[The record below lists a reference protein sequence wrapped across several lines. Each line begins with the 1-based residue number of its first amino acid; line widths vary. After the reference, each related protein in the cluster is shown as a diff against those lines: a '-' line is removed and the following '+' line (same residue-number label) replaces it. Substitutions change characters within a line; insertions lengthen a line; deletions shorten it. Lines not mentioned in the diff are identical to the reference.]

1 MGGPLGGVLG
11 FAIGSLFDNASDIE
25 GGATQQQTR
34 GRTYGR
40 TRTGAGDF
48 AFSLLV
54 LSATVMR
61 ADGKVKRSEL
71 DYVKRY
77 FTQNFGEAKAQEM
90 VQALREVLK
99 QDFSVRQVCL
109 QIRANMTHPM
119 RLQLLQY
126 LFGIAEADGKVDV
139 AERRVLQTI
148 ATYLGISPKDY
159 GSHEAMYV
167 KQTDSDYKILEINKS
182 ATDDEVKKAY
192 RKMAKKYHPD
202 KVSTLGEEF
211 QKAAKEKF
219 QRVQQAYDNICKSR
233 GIR

>member
-1 MGGPLGGVLG
+1 MGGPIGAILGL
-11 FAIGSLFDNASDIE
+11 AIGSMFDNASDVDE
-25 GGATQQQTR
+25 PQQQQR
-34 GRTYGR
+34 AGRR
-40 TRTGAGDF
+40 THSRANTGAGDF

-61 ADGKVKRSEL
+61 ADGKVMKSEL

-77 FTQNFGEAKAQEM
+77 FTQNFGAAKSAEM
-90 VQALREVLK
+90 VKALREVLE

-109 QIRANMTHPM
+109 QIRANMSHPM

-126 LFGIAEADGKVDV
+126 LFGIAEADGKVDA
-139 AERRVLQTI
+139 AETRVLQTI
-148 ATYLGISPKDY
+148 ATYLGISPKDF
-159 GSHEAMYV
+159 GSHRAMYV
-167 KQTDSDYKILEINKS
+167 QDRDSDYKILEVTKA
-182 ATDDEVKKAY
+182 ATDDEIKKAY

-219 QRVQQAYDNICKSR
+219 QRVQQAYDNICKAR
-233 GIR
+233 GIK